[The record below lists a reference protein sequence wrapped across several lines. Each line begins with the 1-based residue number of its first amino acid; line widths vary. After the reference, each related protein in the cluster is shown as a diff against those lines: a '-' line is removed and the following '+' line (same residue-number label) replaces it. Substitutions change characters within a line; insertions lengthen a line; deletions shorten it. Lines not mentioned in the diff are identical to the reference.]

1 MRCDAIHVF
10 ENSIFN
16 FTIMHES
23 ACMGVFS
30 FGLTGGIGYGYVR
43 KHVWMQ
49 PFMLWGMGC
58 GLCGADRSPYFPSLL
73 FLFLSVLLF
82 IFSLRPSVCP
92 FSPLHAYVSR
102 NTYYILLEKLIAR
115 ELGAMHAYMYCIWPN
130 LHLLP
135 IEMLRV
141 RGKKI
146 VVFDLDFQIFL
157 ILGRLIRLGRCRC
170 RGWNRPQSGIITIT
184 VCVCVCVCLSHFPM
198 SRSVLSFMSLSV
210 TKMMKRSL
218 LSPIIHHMRYDHRF
232 PHVHNT
238 NIQNKNN
245 IRICIRLSPHFIPY
259 FIHSLSLWLLLFI
272 WVINFEIHT
281 RE

>member
-1 MRCDAIHVF
+1 MIL
-10 ENSIFN
+10 IF
-16 FTIMHES
+16 
-23 ACMGVFS
+23 
-30 FGLTGGIGYGYVR
+30 
-43 KHVWMQ
+43 K
-49 PFMLWGMGC
+49 
-58 GLCGADRSPYFPSLL
+58 
-73 FLFLSVLLF
+73 
-82 IFSLRPSVCP
+82 
-92 FSPLHAYVSR
+92 
-102 NTYYILLEKLIAR
+102 
-115 ELGAMHAYMYCIWPN
+115 
-130 LHLLP
+130 
-135 IEMLRV
+135 
-141 RGKKI
+141 
-146 VVFDLDFQIFL
+146 FL
-157 ILGRLIRLGRCRC
+157 IWGRLIRLGRRRC
-170 RGWNRPQSGIITIT
+170 RVEIDLKAESLPLR
-184 VCVCVCVCLSHFPM
+184 CACVCVCLSHFPM